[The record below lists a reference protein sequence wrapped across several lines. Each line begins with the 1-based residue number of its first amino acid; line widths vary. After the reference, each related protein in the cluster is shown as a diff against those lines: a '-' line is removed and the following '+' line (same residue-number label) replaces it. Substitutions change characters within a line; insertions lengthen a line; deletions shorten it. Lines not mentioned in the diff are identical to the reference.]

1 MWIVRSLSSRW
12 CKGGTEISLS
22 RTRVCWLL
30 YYQFDSNMWTGPS
43 SLSDDNAVVLPST
56 CRASLEL
63 TVMAAC
69 WYQWRLT
76 ESLCLHSPSSSLSL
90 SCYLCHRNAPF
101 HSSDADVWP
110 EKVDLGI
117 GDENLAN
124 FVNNL
129 KLWGGKED
137 CIEYCIQYQQGTGRK
152 RIQVGRGMLEMHN
165 RAAAG

>member
-56 CRASLEL
+56 CRASLQL
-63 TVMAAC
+63 TVTAAC

-90 SCYLCHRNAPF
+90 SCYLCQRNAPF

-129 KLWGGKED
+129 IVRRQRRLYPILYRILYIVSNINKARAENASKLVEE
-137 CIEYCIQYQQGTGRK
+137 C
-152 RIQVGRGMLEMHN
+152 
-165 RAAAG
+165 